1 MLRYFHMIILSFGM
15 LTKAAVVVMEATAVT
30 EVVTA
35 AVEVVDAVAVVVAVS
50 GEDGKQLHKD
60 NINYLDN

>member
-1 MLRYFHMIILSFGM
+1 MLRYVHLIILSFGM
-15 LTKAAVVVMEATAVT
+15 PTKAAVVVMEATAVT

-60 NINYLDN
+60 KISHLDN

>member
-1 MLRYFHMIILSFGM
+1 
-15 LTKAAVVVMEATAVT
+15 MEATAVT

-50 GEDGKQLHKD
+50 GEDGKQLHKYKINHLI
-60 NINYLDN
+60 NIDLSEAKKYIILL